1 MNKRIGKVIEKSRI
15 GRNTAPKII
24 SLIFAIVFWVYV
36 MDQVNP
42 EIIKEYDDIRVEI
55 VGAEQISTEGLI
67 LMNNEEHLV
76 TVTVE
81 GRRNDLLNFDENYL
95 LITADVRGYKK
106 GLNNVP
112 IEKRV
117 LVDNVVI
124 SDISK
129 SDIKI
134 QLDQIISIPKPIDI
148 VANGTAVSGY
158 ELGPIEKDK
167 MDIVVSGPETLV
179 NRVVNLHG
187 ELNISEIQN
196 DFTTEISIVPVDY
209 EGNQVSGVELL
220 QTSVQCFIGVQKL
233 RTLSI
238 VANFT
243 GQVQEGYQLIDI
255 PLNPTSVVVRGKP
268 EVVNNMN
275 NVLTSKIELSEIT
288 ERYRTELGLI
298 LPEGVDTPFM
308 DKPVQAE
315 VIVEK
320 IETKEFIFDL
330 NEIGFANLND
340 IYSIKVLNSPGTLD
354 VSLKDISSKLD
365 LVNRNDIQLE
375 IDLEGLDE
383 GIHELPI
390 DIITESKI
398 KEISLNRETINIEI
412 QLKEE

>member
-275 NVLTSKIELSEIT
+275 NVLTNKIELSEIT
-288 ERYRTELGLI
+288 ER
-298 LPEGVDTPFM
+298 
-308 DKPVQAE
+308 
-315 VIVEK
+315 
-320 IETKEFIFDL
+320 
-330 NEIGFANLND
+330 
-340 IYSIKVLNSPGTLD
+340 
-354 VSLKDISSKLD
+354 
-365 LVNRNDIQLE
+365 
-375 IDLEGLDE
+375 
-383 GIHELPI
+383 
-390 DIITESKI
+390 
-398 KEISLNRETINIEI
+398 
-412 QLKEE
+412 